1 MASSTKSIS
10 KPVAFRANV
19 SGLLYFNSKDLQ
31 EFDPFFYHGCKTKP
45 RNILAKKNIPSSE
58 YMYAN
63 FNTRN
68 GSWITSTEECKKA
81 QLLITK
87 TWVEAHMRSMQEERR
102 NEPDQS
108 IPPIVLETPCD
119 KAHPIIFIEESRKFR
134 DETGTTVDIDVRG
147 ILACDMSQSS
157 VFFRCSDVAF
167 ACEMLDLSKVIT
179 QSDNVYREK
188 IDYVYFQLDKRN
200 VVELYLTREGV
211 VKVFSDKDDENCRRL
226 MQWVIEVSCLKNS
239 VEKEIKEEESQQI
252 DVSIVGGGGEERVV
266 KEEYEAAPDPLYLEE
281 HEKLFVD
288 QEDGTTIEVVAL
300 GTERKEDQVYFLCSN
315 VSKAFGMLNL
325 NKSITREDRGGYT
338 ENIDY
343 MYFNPYCSPNG
354 GAPPN
359 KNANKYSLYLTYEGL
374 LRVLFISRHKDA
386 TKFRKWATSIL
397 FTHQMG
403 TKESK
408 EGLAAKLAG
417 IDLKSFKAVFNK
429 YATTFPSIYLMHLGQ
444 VKDLRQTFGIDSSV
458 VDDLVVYKY
467 GFTGDLVDRFKQ
479 HMNDYG
485 KLPGVTLLLTTFHMI
500 DPQYTSKAESDVR
513 QLIKFQHL
521 NLTISGRKELVAMSE
536 EDVAYIKKEYGNIG
550 LRYAGATAELRA
562 EIRELEKKLEKEIA
576 DKELQKERY
585 ENELEKERADK
596 DLQKERYEKDLQK
609 EMYERRLVELDK
621 RLVEMERDNYKRER
635 DDYKVTIDRLNR

>member
-31 EFDPFFYHGCKTKP
+31 DFDPFFYHGCKSKP

-68 GSWITSTEECKKA
+68 GSWIPSTEECKKA

-119 KAHPIIFIEESRKFR
+119 KAPPIIFIEESRKFR

-167 ACEMLDLSKVIT
+167 ACDLLDLSKVIT
-179 QSDNVYREK
+179 QSVYREK
-188 IDYVYFQLDKRN
+188 IDYVYFQLDQRN
-200 VVELYLTREGV
+200 AVELYLTREGV
-211 VKVFSDKDDENCRRL
+211 VKVFSDKEDENCKL
-226 MQWVIEVSCLKNS
+226 FMQWVIEVSCLKNS
-239 VEKEIKEEESQQI
+239 VEKERKEYSPSI
-252 DVSIVGGGGEERVV
+252 DVSIVGGGGGEERVV
-266 KEEYEAAPDPLYLEE
+266 KEEYEAAPGPLYLEE
-281 HEKLFVD
+281 HEKFRD
-288 QEDGTTIEVVAL
+288 ADGNVLDIETI
-300 GTERKEDQVYFLCSN
+300 GTRDRKGIRFRVKGDKESIGVMEAFNMPNLDHTLRRTDAGGKYTSDHYQVYFIRDKGGLPPSPTIK
-315 VSKAFGMLNL
+315 KAQ
-325 NKSITREDRGGYT
+325 
-338 ENIDY
+338 
-343 MYFNPYCSPNG
+343 
-354 GAPPN
+354 
-359 KNANKYSLYLTYEGL
+359 YLTYKGI
-374 LRVLFISRHKDA
+374 LRVLFASNSGTAD
-386 TKFRKWATSIL
+386 KFQDWAEEIL

-403 TKESK
+403 TKEAK

-485 KLPGVTLLLTTFHMI
+485 KMPGVTLLLTTFHMI
-500 DPQYTSKAESDVR
+500 DPQYTSKAENDVR